1 MTFNSEKRMNAIR
14 EIKRL
19 SRSIP
24 SDAEAS
30 DSCAY
35 LSYKDLTVVLDP
47 DSVCM
52 FIPSE
57 PDLLSDDILGNVP
70 IGDWFDEDSATEK
83 YVKKMLDEK
92 FESRAMARFA
102 ANLVKSPSHS
112 VRSTVLSLPL
122 TGAQYEKLL
131 EDRSLDIRTELIQT
145 PRALEMLARRASGRK
160 KLARALLDADVRR
173 SAREM
178 IRGRAVCRNTAS
190 LLQDIMSGAP
200 LPGEAPVKDAP
211 PFILSLGDG
220 KPSGA
225 PGTSIELTEPADIES
240 AIRLLACGCKEVKL
254 PKDVFAYPLDFA
266 RLFTDDPREFVRR
279 RAAEEAN
286 YDQTSAVEFAR
297 DPSISVRRALTAVPL
312 HLPTEEVEAFLEN
325 DPRRIIAMMESLLK
339 RDDADLWAKKF
350 LADPDPEVRTEV
362 RAKIERFIS
371 TLDPEDYPD
380 FGSAPGA
387 TVLSTYDDDDD
398 EDDDDDI
405 EVNDFDDLD
414 GFDDLDDLEDE
425 DEDDDDDDDD
435 EEEDEENEEDEEVED
450 IRDLRN
456 RS

>member
-1 MTFNSEKRMNAIR
+1 M
-14 EIKRL
+14 
-19 SRSIP
+19 
-24 SDAEAS
+24 
-30 DSCAY
+30 
-35 LSYKDLTVVLDP
+35 
-47 DSVCM
+47 
-52 FIPSE
+52 
-57 PDLLSDDILGNVP
+57 
-70 IGDWFDEDSATEK
+70 
-83 YVKKMLDEK
+83 
-92 FESRAMARFA
+92 
-102 ANLVKSPSHS
+102 
-112 VRSTVLSLPL
+112 
-122 TGAQYEKLL
+122 
-131 EDRSLDIRTELIQT
+131 
-145 PRALEMLARRASGRK
+145 
-160 KLARALLDADVRR
+160 
-173 SAREM
+173 
-178 IRGRAVCRNTAS
+178 
-190 LLQDIMSGAP
+190 
-200 LPGEAPVKDAP
+200 
-211 PFILSLGDG
+211 
-220 KPSGA
+220 
-225 PGTSIELTEPADIES
+225 
-240 AIRLLACGCKEVKL
+240 
-254 PKDVFAYPLDFA
+254 
-266 RLFTDDPREFVRR
+266 RR